1 MTSEMTIV
9 KVVGLFAKNP
19 DVFLLCH
26 EQEQTWFFIRLRI
39 RFCSEIFP
47 KKKKMMN
54 RQLMREGRRTLEDGI
69 SQTYTQPSHF
79 TRIAYLIS
87 YPSKQVHQFLT
98 WVWLMQFTVRPAKN
112 R

>member
-1 MTSEMTIV
+1 
-9 KVVGLFAKNP
+9 
-19 DVFLLCH
+19 
-26 EQEQTWFFIRLRI
+26 
-39 RFCSEIFP
+39 
-47 KKKKMMN
+47 MMN
-54 RQLMREGRRTLEDGI
+54 RQLMREGRHTLEDGI

-79 TRIAYLIS
+79 TRIAYLIT